1 MNVLI
6 LSSASINIDPYYISV
21 ARSIASY
28 LAKNEFDL
36 VFGAASFSMMGAC
49 YEEFIR
55 CGRQVLAFTTEK
67 YKSDLDNLDGSK
79 KFTCDTTFDMKKS
92 MFENSDLIV
101 VLPGGIG
108 TLSEVLSYIEENR
121 SNDKSVPIEIYDE
134 NGYYDNLF
142 EMLAVMSLNGFM
154 SNESLDMISISHNKD
169 EFIDHI
175 NNCVYGKRG
184 K

>member
-6 LSSASINIDPYYISV
+6 LSSASTNIDPYYVSV
-21 ARSIASY
+21 ARSIAGY
-28 LAKNEFDL
+28 LAKNEFNL

-55 CGRQVLAFTTEK
+55 YDREVLAFTTEK

-79 KFTCDTTFDMKKS
+79 KFVRETTFDMKKS

-101 VLPGGIG
+101 VLPGGLG

-121 SNDKSVPIEIYDE
+121 SNDKTVPIEIYDE
-134 NGYYDNLF
+134 DGYYQKLF
-142 EMLAVMSLNGFM
+142 EMLEIMKDKKFVSGDITDYVN
-154 SNESLDMISISHNKD
+154 ISHNKN
-169 EFIDHI
+169 EFEEHI
-175 NNCVYGKRG
+175 NNYVYMKRR
-184 K
+184 